1 MHTKNVGKYIS
12 LILFI
17 PAVCLLCSCE
27 HKTEQTAQIPQV
39 RYTQLSAQNIDL
51 TWELPGRVSALTVS
65 DVRPQVGGIIKERLF
80 TEGADVK
87 AGQVL
92 YHIDP
97 QVYQAAYNN
106 AKANLK
112 KAEANAVTAKLLH
125 QRYARLVKTNAV
137 SRQEYDDAEAG
148 AKHAEAE
155 VASAKEALETA
166 RIDLGYTKV
175 TAPVSGRIGRS
186 FVTPG
191 ALVTQN
197 QQDSLATIQQLD
209 QVYVDVTYPTA
220 ELLKMRR
227 TLAQGSVKS
236 DSKNAVKV
244 KLKLEDGSPYV
255 RLGAENTEGEPK
267 WIEGSLLFSD
277 VTVDQSTGVVNI
289 RAKFKNPDGLLLPGM
304 YVRALMN
311 GGIKENAILI
321 PQKSVFRDTRGNPQ
335 VYVLTRDTSNSAGSS
350 AALKESEFIIA
361 ARPVML
367 DGSYKDNT
375 WIVSSGLKAG
385 DKVLIEGHQKIR
397 TGQIAEGIDITA
409 EKASALSEMQTAQ
422 R

>member
-1 MHTKNVGKYIS
+1 MNTKNVGKYVS

-27 HKTEQTAQIPQV
+27 QEKEQLSRLPQV
-39 RYTQLSAQNIDL
+39 RYTEVNGQEIDL
-51 TWELPGRVSALTVS
+51 SWELPGRVSALTVS

-97 QVYQAAYNN
+97 QVYRAAYNN
-106 AKANLK
+106 AKANLQ

-125 QRYARLVKTNAV
+125 ERYARLVKTNAV
-137 SRQEYDDAEAG
+137 SRQEYDDAEAA

-197 QQDSLATIQQLD
+197 QPDPLATIQQLD

-220 ELLKMRR
+220 DLLKMRR

-236 DSKNAVKV
+236 DSRNAVRV

-255 RLGAENTEGEPK
+255 RLGSENAEGGPK

-304 YVRALMN
+304 YVRAVMH
-311 GGIKENAILI
+311 GGIRENAILV
-321 PQKSVFRDTRGNPQ
+321 PQKSVFRDTRGNPL
-335 VYVLTRDTSNSAGSS
+335 VYVLTRNAPETAGD
-350 AALKESEFIIA
+350 APALKESEFIIA
-361 ARPVML
+361 RQPVTL

-375 WIVSSGLKAG
+375 WIISSGLKPG
-385 DKVLIEGHQKIR
+385 DKVLVDGIQKIR
-397 TGQIAEGIDITA
+397 TGQIAEGTDIAARKT
-409 EKASALSEMQTAQ
+409 SAISHMQTAQ

>member
-1 MHTKNVGKYIS
+1 MHTKNAGKYIP
-12 LILFI
+12 LILLI

-27 HKTEQTAQIPQV
+27 QKKELPSHPPQV
-39 RYTQLSAQNIDL
+39 RYTEISGRKIHL
-51 TWELPGRVSALTVS
+51 TQELPGRVSALTVS

-97 QVYQAAYNN
+97 QIYQAAYNN

-112 KAEANAVTAKLLH
+112 KAEANAVTAKLLCE
-125 QRYARLVKTNAV
+125 RYGKLVKTNAV
-137 SRQEYDDAEAG
+137 SRQEYDDAEAA
-148 AKHAEAE
+148 AKRAEAE

-166 RIDLGYTKV
+166 KIDLGYTKV

-197 QQDSLATIQQLD
+197 QPDPLATIQQLD

-227 TLAQGSVKS
+227 TLAQGSITS
-236 DSKNAVKV
+236 DSQNAVKV
-244 KLKLEDGSPYV
+244 RLKLEDGSAYV
-255 RLGAENTEGEPK
+255 RLGTERSEGEPK

-304 YVRALMN
+304 YVRALMH
-311 GGIKENAILI
+311 GGVKENAVLV
-321 PQKSVFRDTRGNPQ
+321 PQKSVFRDTRGNPL
-335 VYVLTRDTSNSAGSS
+335 VYVLNRSAPEN
-350 AALKESEFIIA
+350 AQDAPTLKESEFFVDR
-361 ARPVML
+361 RPVTL
-367 DGSYKDNT
+367 DGSYRDNT
-375 WIVSSGLKAG
+375 WIISAGLKPG
-385 DKVLIEGHQKIR
+385 DKVIVDGIQKIR
-397 TGQIAEGIDITA
+397 AGQIARGTDVTA
-409 EKASALSEMQTAQ
+409 EKPSAVLEMQTAQ